1 MFPGEAAGG
10 ALRRSSRLLAADS
23 VVLLESP
30 NTRPNDDNFLNKQP
44 QQNQQHQLQQ
54 QQQQQLQKQEQQQ
67 QQQRHHHHQ
76 LHQQPHQHH
85 YQHEQQQQQQQERQ
99 QQQEQEL
106 SAPRTAIRPSKK
118 RSTVVGTVCR
128 LLSRSRPATATSSST
143 AAAAAKAAATTRRAP
158 SSAATTAPTPPPK
171 SPRSS
176 SRMLFPNKQL
186 SHRPRS
192 LSPVYASTG
201 SAGSAPLGVGG
212 CNNNSSNNHN
222 RPRSDQVENFHR
234 ALDNELVRLAF
245 GDFCTKTLTS
255 ENVEFVRQVRELDQL
270 SRDDDATAAELRE
283 KLGQM
288 ADAFVRPE
296 SATEVNV
303 KGSTREDV
311 LDCIQAALDA
321 GAKGTGNSNGCSS
334 RCGITGNGNNACG
347 SRCEGGGESPWA
359 WVLAVEATEALVGL
373 AREVHPVIFNGIWPR
388 FLLSEEFAVMMNA
401 QEMRTVGFTDLDGKL
416 IIGQMPSPQSR
427 RLPAK
432 KKKELPSAFSRP
444 ARAGGAGVGM
454 DVSPVPSSASN
465 NSSVDSS
472 VDVVEAAAAAFAGSG
487 GSATSSVRPASAHR
501 HCRTS
506 FRARPVS
513 HQGNNNG
520 YSRAGIAFA
529 GLPARWGR
537 GSRKD
542 ARARPSPPSANGTTS
557 ASTSAGV
564 SPTKGEFENRT
575 SSATRRAFSLR

>member
-1 MFPGEAAGG
+1 MLQHTPPLSSPTNGFITPRGAPWSSGAEFFCDGGRGQSSRRRANAVDLNACRGVHVASLGQAGG

-30 NTRPNDDNFLNKQP
+30 NTRPNDDNFLNKQR

-67 QQQRHHHHQ
+67 QQRHHNHQ
-76 LHQQPHQHH
+76 LQQQPHQHH
-85 YQHEQQQQQQQERQ
+85 YQQQQHQQQQQQERQ

-255 ENVEFVRQVRELDQL
+255 ENVEFVRQVGVFLRIPFTSILL
-270 SRDDDATAAELRE
+270 ILRLAGGVDANYFIPFLVCICCFVMRIVHVCWLITTAAVSLPYHGTAVSQYGTANKKE
-283 KLGQM
+283 G
-288 ADAFVRPE
+288 
-296 SATEVNV
+296 N
-303 KGSTREDV
+303 TREP
-311 LDCIQAALDA
+311 L
-321 GAKGTGNSNGCSS
+321 
-334 RCGITGNGNNACG
+334 
-347 SRCEGGGESPWA
+347 
-359 WVLAVEATEALVGL
+359 
-373 AREVHPVIFNGIWPR
+373 
-388 FLLSEEFAVMMNA
+388 
-401 QEMRTVGFTDLDGKL
+401 
-416 IIGQMPSPQSR
+416 
-427 RLPAK
+427 
-432 KKKELPSAFSRP
+432 
-444 ARAGGAGVGM
+444 
-454 DVSPVPSSASN
+454 
-465 NSSVDSS
+465 
-472 VDVVEAAAAAFAGSG
+472 
-487 GSATSSVRPASAHR
+487 
-501 HCRTS
+501 
-506 FRARPVS
+506 
-513 HQGNNNG
+513 
-520 YSRAGIAFA
+520 Y
-529 GLPARWGR
+529 
-537 GSRKD
+537 
-542 ARARPSPPSANGTTS
+542 
-557 ASTSAGV
+557 
-564 SPTKGEFENRT
+564 
-575 SSATRRAFSLR
+575 